1 MFRFDFTTFLLHS
14 GGFHIG
20 KVVNVN
26 VNESLINVT
35 LFHYKMD
42 TEMISATKDDVIMN
56 FGQHQAKSI
65 FKMSD
70 DQQKMLLDQ
79 LIERRKK
86 RPSILSLIDVV
97 LCHRIGSDS
106 SSLLSLIAQLETKNR
121 VSVFDPI
128 RLLRVARSRLTDIR
142 HDRQVI
148 QRMTVWSSSPFVGQC
163 DVRSIKWSRR
173 VRRKVISH
181 HFYTAVGA

>member
-1 MFRFDFTTFLLHS
+1 MFRFDFTTFLLHL

-65 FKMSD
+65 FKMGD

-79 LIERRKK
+79 LIERREK
-86 RPSILSLIDVV
+86 
-97 LCHRIGSDS
+97 
-106 SSLLSLIAQLETKNR
+106 
-121 VSVFDPI
+121 
-128 RLLRVARSRLTDIR
+128 
-142 HDRQVI
+142 
-148 QRMTVWSSSPFVGQC
+148 
-163 DVRSIKWSRR
+163 
-173 VRRKVISH
+173 
-181 HFYTAVGA
+181 